1 MQATELTDF
10 HYLLPANP
18 NPNTTHLAMNLNN
31 SPAIQFDVNTLMDP
45 FYQPHMNP
53 HVQDINQLQSIYFGC
68 NSTSDEADEQQMSL
82 INERK
87 HRRMISNRESAR
99 RSRMRKQ
106 KHLDELWSQ
115 VLWLRNENH
124 QLIDKLNNFSET
136 HDRVVQENTQ
146 LKEEV
151 SGLRQ
156 MVTDMQLNG
165 TYPSLRDLDDIN
177 CNDAYL
183 RTHFS
188 NNQSVSSSSDRDFH

>member
-1 MQATELTDF
+1 MQASELTDL
-10 HYLLPANP
+10 HYLLPANQ
-18 NPNTTHLAMNLNN
+18 NPNTAHLGMNLNN
-31 SPAIQFDVNTLMDP
+31 TPNIQFDVNMLSNP
-45 FYQPHMNP
+45 FYQLHMNP
-53 HVQDINQLQSIYFGC
+53 HVQDLNLQSIYFGS
-68 NSTSDEADEQQMSL
+68 NSTSDEADDQQLSL

-87 HRRMISNRESAR
+87 QRRMISNRESAR

-124 QLIDKLNNFSET
+124 QLMDKLNKFSET
-136 HDRVVQENTQ
+136 HDSVVQENTQ

-165 TYPSLRDLDDIN
+165 TYPTLTDLDDIH

-183 RTHFS
+183 RS
-188 NNQSVSSSSDRDFH
+188 ESSNQSTSSSSDFL

>member
-1 MQATELTDF
+1 MQANELTDF
-10 HYLLPANP
+10 HYMAPP
-18 NPNTTHLAMNLNN
+18 NPNLNTAHLAMNLNN
-31 SPAIQFDVNTLMDP
+31 SPAIQFDVNTISNP
-45 FYQPHMNP
+45 FYHLQMNP
-53 HVQDINQLQSIYFGC
+53 RVQDLNMQSMYFGN
-68 NSTSDEADEQQMSL
+68 NSTSDEADEQQLSL

-87 HRRMISNRESAR
+87 QRRMISNRESAR

-124 QLIDKLNNFSET
+124 QLIDKLNSFSET

-165 TYPSLRDLDDIN
+165 TYSTLRDLDDIQ
-177 CNDAYL
+177 CNDVYL
-183 RTHFS
+183 RTES
-188 NNQSVSSSSDRDFH
+188 SNQSGSSSSDLL

>member
-1 MQATELTDF
+1 MQANEVTDF
-10 HYLLPANP
+10 HYMVPANP
-18 NPNTTHLAMNLNN
+18 NLNTAHLAMNLNN
-31 SPAIQFDVNTLMDP
+31 SPAIQFDVNTISNP
-45 FYQPHMNP
+45 FYHLQMNP
-53 HVQDINQLQSIYFGC
+53 RVQDLNMQSMYFGN
-68 NSTSDEADEQQMSL
+68 NSTSDEADEQQLSL

-87 HRRMISNRESAR
+87 QRRMISNRESAR

-124 QLIDKLNNFSET
+124 QLIDKLNSFSET

-165 TYPSLRDLDDIN
+165 TYSTLRDLDDIQ
-177 CNDAYL
+177 CNDVYL
-183 RTHFS
+183 RTES
-188 NNQSVSSSSDRDFH
+188 SNQSGSSSSDLL